1 MESLKAEE
9 KPNGW
14 FSPLVFVS
22 DHAHTNQQFVN
33 CAYLKI
39 RHHASA
45 PSPYPVYQPCS
56 TLYPVGAWHVFPY
69 SLSRTSTSA
78 GK

>member
-1 MESLKAEE
+1 MIGRYLKTRIIIGHNKVESLKAEE

-39 RHHASA
+39 LHA
-45 PSPYPVYQPCS
+45 
-56 TLYPVGAWHVFPY
+56 
-69 SLSRTSTSA
+69 STSA
-78 GK
+78 PTLCTSYPLRCTQ